1 MAAFSAAVA
10 RQPGDEDLV
19 ILGGAADPNG
29 IDVGSNTDSDV
40 VAAAQRIW
48 RDNRIKGVV
57 AKEATH
63 HMLNYATSYMT
74 AWVGDNGHAVI
85 TADSPEM
92 MYAATDPLQPWKAR
106 AAIRWWR
113 DSDAET
119 DFAIVWCQI
128 GWQLF
133 SRSVWVNPA
142 EVVERRIRNNRASSD
157 QWDAATEFVIT
168 GEGPPVVV
176 LNNPL
181 GMGEFEPHLDTITRI
196 NAGILERRVTSAMQA
211 WRQRALTGGLPQKD
225 AEGNDIDWASVF
237 EPAPG
242 ALWDI
247 PAGIELWESD
257 ATDIRPLLE
266 GVKDDLRELS
276 EMSATPFPRCFRVLR
291 ISRLPALLR

>member
-1 MAAFSAAVA
+1 
-10 RQPGDEDLV
+10 
-19 ILGGAADPNG
+19 
-29 IDVGSNTDSDV
+29 
-40 VAAAQRIW
+40 
-48 RDNRIKGVV
+48 
-57 AKEATH
+57 
-63 HMLNYATSYMT
+63 
-74 AWVGDNGHAVI
+74 
-85 TADSPEM
+85 
-92 MYAATDPLQPWKAR
+92 
-106 AAIRWWR
+106 
-113 DSDAET
+113 
-119 DFAIVWCQI
+119 
-128 GWQLF
+128 
-133 SRSVWVNPA
+133 
-142 EVVERRIRNNRASSD
+142 
-157 QWDAATEFVIT
+157 
-168 GEGPPVVV
+168 
-176 LNNPL
+176 
-181 GMGEFEPHLDTITRI
+181 MGEFEPHLDTITRI